1 MQAPGA
7 PACRGCPSRQQTDL
21 NAIFRAARLLLL
33 LANVCR
39 VPFSCYSPDESPD
52 ISDRAEPC
60 YLHGEAFCWFPC
72 RYFSL
77 THPAK
82 YREPGGRLIARRR
95 QCTHVTCLQLHGRE
109 GSATFSGTDGR
120 ITPGF
125 AASNHAASY
134 PPAVGSQR
142 LLHALPG
149 RRNGFSLHRL
159 NLPDYAPSSS
169 EISAP
174 PAAAGR
180 RRHAG
185 SARQGCCGRLAARGA
200 QGEHL
205 GSSRLSP
212 FCTAG
217 RLFFLL
223 LQSYSN
229 RLKVLKEKKAAR
241 YSVYFFPKAS
251 VVFLVHDRVLPFAVH
266 SSLALTSR

>member
-21 NAIFRAARLLLL
+21 NAIFRVARLLFL

-39 VPFSCYSPDESPD
+39 VPFSRYSPDESPD
-52 ISDRAEPC
+52 ISDSAEPC

-82 YREPGGRLIARRR
+82 YREPGGRLVARRR

-125 AASNHAASY
+125 AASKHTARY

-169 EISAP
+169 EISDPRQQRADGVMRDLRGR
-174 PAAAGR
+174 AAAGGWPPVGR
-180 RRHAG
+180 RG
-185 SARQGCCGRLAARGA
+185 STWGA
-200 QGEHL
+200 V
-205 GSSRLSP
+205 
-212 FCTAG
+212 A
-217 RLFFLL
+217 FLL
-223 LQSYSN
+223 SVRLGGYS
-229 RLKVLKEKKAAR
+229 
-241 YSVYFFPKAS
+241 SCS
-251 VVFLVHDRVLPFAVH
+251 
-266 SSLALTSR
+266 